1 MIQRTVFL
9 AVAIAILSMGFANAA
24 CYINVVE
31 ENKSQ
36 YEGDLNATMIIN
48 NQTTPFSAEIELN
61 NETLDVFPNAA
72 MTTILLNVP
81 ADQIESA
88 SSEAGNWSIAEID
101 EQGQTNTVVMADIN
115 ESVNA
120 SGPVTIN
127 FNDSWNGTLPAN
139 EEGYVIAIDIEN
151 IGDAGNDSAW
161 VTLGFCDDNVTDDNV
176 TPPGGNDTDGNV
188 TPPGGNDTDGNVTP
202 PGDGNVTPGDN
213 VTNVTNVTTCY
224 LNIVEE
230 NKTQYDGDLNATM
243 LVNNETTPYTAE
255 IELTNDTQETFPN
268 ATLTTIVLNVPMD
281 QIVNANDTLG
291 NEWEITEIVEEE
303 PNPFGNFTTMLTLNE
318 MMGNPFGNFTT
329 MLTMNE
335 SVNETGPVTIY
346 FNDSWN
352 GTFPENDEGYVVA
365 ANIEDI
371 GEMGNDSAWV
381 TLGFCEAANVTDG
394 NVTPPGDNDTD
405 GNVTPPG
412 GNDTD
417 GMENITTCYIND
429 VDDNKSE
436 YEGDLNATMM
446 INNETV
452 PYFIEIELTN
462 ETLEMFPNTSIETI
476 LFNIP
481 ADQIDN
487 ITAPFGNWS
496 LVDLSDENNS
506 TVIERFEADESN
518 NTTDSGPITI
528 YLNDTWNGTLPANEE
543 GYVISVDFQNIGE
556 MGDDNAWVTLGSCEV
571 ANETAQE
578 MDIVDTAIDA
588 GTFETLVLALQ
599 EANLT
604 ETLRGEGPFTVFA
617 PTDEAFDALPEG
629 TLEELLQD
637 PENLTAVLTYH
648 VVPGEYMASD
658 IASMESL
665 TTVQGEDINVTV
677 ENDSVM
683 VNNANVTATD
693 IEASNGII
701 HVIDSV
707 MLPPS
712 MLEEANETDMN
723 DTDEN
728 VTDAGTEPT
737 AVEIIEDSFDPETT
751 TVMAGETVSWT
762 NMDDETH
769 TVTADDGT
777 FDSGEIENGE
787 SFNYTFEETGTF
799 DYYCTIHP
807 EMTGSVI
814 VE

>member
-9 AVAIAILSMGFANAA
+9 AVAIAILSIGFANAA

-48 NQTTPFSAEIELN
+48 NQSTPYSAEIELN

-88 SSEAGNWSIAEID
+88 SSEAGNWSILEIS

-151 IGDAGNDSAW
+151 IGEAGNDSAW
-161 VTLGFCDDNVTDDNV
+161 VTLGFCDDNVTDGNV
-176 TPPGGNDTDGNV
+176 TPPGDGNV

-230 NKTQYDGDLNATM
+230 DKTQYDGDLNATM

-281 QIVNANDTLG
+281 QIVNANDTFG

-303 PNPFGNFTTMLTLNE
+303 PNPFGNFITMLTINE

-335 SVNETGPVTIY
+335 SLNETGPVTIY

-381 TLGFCEAANVTDG
+381 TLGFCEAVNVTDGNVTPPGDG

-417 GMENITTCYIND
+417 GMENITMCYIND
-429 VDDNKSE
+429 VEDNKTE

-446 INNETV
+446 VSNETA

-462 ETLEMFPNTSIETI
+462 ETLALFPNTTIETI

-487 ITAPFGNWS
+487 VTAEYGNWS
-496 LVDLSDENNS
+496 LVDLNNT
-506 TVIERFEADESN
+506 TVIERFEADGSN
-518 NTTDSGPITI
+518 NTSGPITI
-528 YLNDTWNGTLPANEE
+528 YMNDTWNGTLPANED
-543 GYVISVDFQNIGE
+543 GYLIAVDFQNIGE
-556 MGDDNAWVTLGSCEV
+556 MGNDSAWVTLGFCEV

-588 GTFETLVLALQ
+588 GSFETLVMALQ

-658 IASMESL
+658 IADIESL

-683 VNNANVTATD
+683 VNNANVTAAD

-701 HVIDSV
+701 HVIDAV

-728 VTDAGTEPT
+728 VTDAETEPT

-751 TVMAGETVSWT
+751 MVMAGETVSWT
-762 NMDDETH
+762 NMDDEAH
-769 TVTADDGT
+769 TVTAEDGT
-777 FDSGEIENGE
+777 FDSGEIETGE

>member
-9 AVAIAILSMGFANAA
+9 AVAVAILSIGFANAA

-31 ENKSQ
+31 DNKSQ

-48 NQTTPFSAEIELN
+48 NQTTPYSAEIELN

-88 SSEAGNWSIAEID
+88 SSEAGNWSIVEIS

-115 ESVNA
+115 ESANA

-127 FNDSWNGTLPAN
+127 FNDSWNGTFPAN

-161 VTLGFCDDNVTDDNV
+161 VTLGFCDDNVTDGNV
-176 TPPGGNDTDGNV
+176 TPGDGNV
-188 TPPGGNDTDGNVTP
+188 TPGDGNVTP
-202 PGDGNVTPGDN
+202 GNGNVTPGDN

-230 NKTQYDGDLNATM
+230 NKTQYEGDLNATM

-291 NEWEITEIVEEE
+291 NEWDITEIVEDET
-303 PNPFGNFTTMLTLNE
+303 NPFGTFI
-318 MMGNPFGNFTT
+318 T

-335 SVNETGPVTIY
+335 DMENPFGRFFTKITINESINATGPVTIH

-352 GTFPENDEGYVVA
+352 GTFPENDEGYVIA
-365 ANIEDI
+365 ADIENI
-371 GEMGNDSAWV
+371 GEMENVSNDSAWV
-381 TLGFCEAANVTDG
+381 TLGFCEAVNVTDG
-394 NVTPPGDNDTD
+394 NVTPGD
-405 GNVTPPG
+405 GNVTPGDGNVTPG
-412 GNDTD
+412 NGNVTPGDNVTD

-429 VDDNKSE
+429 VEDNKSE

-487 ITAPFGNWS
+487 VTAPFGNWS
-496 LVDLSDENNS
+496 LVDLGDENNS

-556 MGDDNAWVTLGSCEV
+556 MGNDSAWVTLGFCEV

-588 GTFETLVLALQ
+588 GSFDTLFLALQ

-658 IASMESL
+658 IAGMESL
-665 TTVQGEDINVTV
+665 TTVQGEDINITV
-677 ENDSVM
+677 ENDTVM
-683 VNNANVTATD
+683 VDNANVTTAD

-712 MLEEANETDMN
+712 MLEEANETETDMN
-723 DTDEN
+723 ETEDMEDVNDTETMNETEDMVDVNDTETMNETEDMEDEVN
-728 VTDAGTEPT
+728 ETET
-737 AVEIIEDSFDPETT
+737 MNET
-751 TVMAGETVSWT
+751 
-762 NMDDETH
+762 
-769 TVTADDGT
+769 
-777 FDSGEIENGE
+777 
-787 SFNYTFEETGTF
+787 EETEETQ
-799 DYYCTIHP
+799 IN
-807 EMTGSVI
+807 EVI
-814 VE
+814 TT

>member
-9 AVAIAILSMGFANAA
+9 AVALAILSMGFANAA

-31 ENKSQ
+31 DNKSQ

-48 NQTTPFSAEIELN
+48 NQSTPYSAEIELN

-88 SSEAGNWSIAEID
+88 SSEAGNWSILEIS

-115 ESVNA
+115 DSANA

-161 VTLGFCDDNVTDDNV
+161 VTLGFCDDNVTDGNV

-202 PGDGNVTPGDN
+202 PGDN

-243 LVNNETTPYTAE
+243 MVSNETTPYTAE

-291 NEWEITEIVEEE
+291 NEWDITEIVVEE
-303 PNPFGNFTTMLTLNE
+303 PNPFGTFI
-318 MMGNPFGNFTT
+318 T

-335 SVNETGPVTIY
+335 DLENPFGRFFTKITINESINATGPVTIY

-352 GTFPENDEGYVVA
+352 GTFPENEEGYVIA
-365 ANIEDI
+365 ADIEDI
-371 GEMGNDSAWV
+371 GEAENDSAWV
-381 TLGFCEAANVTDG
+381 TLGFCEVVNVTDG

-412 GNDTD
+412 DNDTDGNVTPPGDNVTD

-487 ITAPFGNWS
+487 VTAPFGNWS

-506 TVIERFEADESN
+506 TVIERFETDESN

-528 YLNDTWNGTLPANEE
+528 YFNDTWNGTLPVNEE

-556 MGDDNAWVTLGSCEV
+556 MGNDSAWVTLGFCEV

-578 MDIVDTAIDA
+578 MDIVDTAVDA
-588 GTFETLVLALQ
+588 GSFDTLVMALQ

-604 ETLRGEGPFTVFA
+604 ETLKGEGPYTVFA
-617 PTDEAFDALPEG
+617 PTDEAFDALPNG

-637 PENLTAVLTYH
+637 PENLTAILTYH

-658 IASMESL
+658 IADMESL

-677 ENDSVM
+677 ENGSVM
-683 VNNANVTATD
+683 VDNANVTATD
-693 IEASNGII
+693 IEASNGVI

-712 MLEEANETDMN
+712 MLEEANQTGTGMN
-723 DTDEN
+723 DT
-728 VTDAGTEPT
+728 A
-737 AVEIIEDSFDPETT
+737 
-751 TVMAGETVSWT
+751 
-762 NMDDETH
+762 
-769 TVTADDGT
+769 
-777 FDSGEIENGE
+777 
-787 SFNYTFEETGTF
+787 
-799 DYYCTIHP
+799 
-807 EMTGSVI
+807 
-814 VE
+814 

>member
-9 AVAIAILSMGFANAA
+9 AVALAILSMGFANAA

-31 ENKSQ
+31 DNKSQ

-48 NQTTPFSAEIELN
+48 NQSTPYSAEIELN

-88 SSEAGNWSIAEID
+88 SSEAGNWSILEIS

-115 ESVNA
+115 DSANA

-161 VTLGFCDDNVTDDNV
+161 VTLGFCDDNVTD
-176 TPPGGNDTDGNV
+176 GNV

-202 PGDGNVTPGDN
+202 PGDN

-243 LVNNETTPYTAE
+243 MVSNETTPYTAE

-291 NEWEITEIVEEE
+291 NEWDITEIVVEE
-303 PNPFGNFTTMLTLNE
+303 PNPFGTFI
-318 MMGNPFGNFTT
+318 T

-335 SVNETGPVTIY
+335 DLENPFGRFFTKITINESINATGPVTIY

-352 GTFPENDEGYVVA
+352 GTFPENEEGYVIA
-365 ANIEDI
+365 ADIEDI
-371 GEMGNDSAWV
+371 GEAENDSAWV
-381 TLGFCEAANVTDG
+381 TLGFCEVVNVTDG

-412 GNDTD
+412 DNVTD

-487 ITAPFGNWS
+487 VTAPFGNWS

-506 TVIERFEADESN
+506 TVIERFETDESN

-528 YLNDTWNGTLPANEE
+528 YFNDTWNGTLPVNEE

-556 MGDDNAWVTLGSCEV
+556 MGNDSAWVTLGFCEV

-578 MDIVDTAIDA
+578 MDIVDTAVDA
-588 GTFETLVLALQ
+588 GSFDTLVMALQ

-604 ETLRGEGPFTVFA
+604 ETLKGEGPYTVFA
-617 PTDEAFDALPEG
+617 PTDEAFDALPNG

-637 PENLTAVLTYH
+637 PENLTAILTYH

-658 IASMESL
+658 IADMESL

-677 ENDSVM
+677 ENGSVM
-683 VNNANVTATD
+683 VDNANVTATD
-693 IEASNGII
+693 IEASNGVI

-712 MLEEANETDMN
+712 MLEEANQTGTGMN
-723 DTDEN
+723 DT
-728 VTDAGTEPT
+728 A
-737 AVEIIEDSFDPETT
+737 
-751 TVMAGETVSWT
+751 
-762 NMDDETH
+762 
-769 TVTADDGT
+769 
-777 FDSGEIENGE
+777 
-787 SFNYTFEETGTF
+787 
-799 DYYCTIHP
+799 
-807 EMTGSVI
+807 
-814 VE
+814 